1 VKLPGDSLLPGRP
14 LPTLYRNNL
23 FAKGLVQVPIH
34 QPTYTESISLRRSDA
49 MNTFFAL
56 LLPVIG
62 GMLLL
67 CIGYSYQERP
77 VGVLMIW
84 LGMMSLIGT
93 ACFKILEKLT

>member
-1 VKLPGDSLLPGRP
+1 MFARLYHNRDIFSGHAYVSRTSSLLPR
-14 LPTLYRNNL
+14 RVMSNE
-23 FAKGLVQVPIH
+23 F
-34 QPTYTESISLRRSDA
+34 YTDGINLRRFDA
-49 MNTFFAL
+49 MDAFFTL

-77 VGVLMIW
+77 AGVLMIW

-93 ACFKILEKLT
+93 ACWKILEKLT